1 MIATAVSVLWAGDA
15 GCCERRGGRSP
26 CRLIPVRYLCGLRL
40 SLPLSATVPKELCH
54 NEPAHPSPSWA
65 PSGGTFL
72 SELPPV
78 DTHTRLPRQLLRQLQ
93 SRKESNKSVQRL
105 SFSKG
110 GGGRSCSLVG
120 RQHLNLR
127 EYPRTQT
134 CESLFFVLALHP
146 DLALPSW
153 GTQPQR
159 QCPVSTTTSSL
170 HSLLVYSHPCPELPD
185 PSGAVATSTA
195 HHLQEAIEQP
205 QSPLSQQQIQSSAK
219 FCKQDAILRN
229 PFAQTRVKK
238 EIALFSRNPL
248 IPPSSSDTNKMKSQ
262 AEKSHLQ

>member
-1 MIATAVSVLWAGDA
+1 MGGSTSTCGSIPEHRPVSRFFLFWHCTPTWRCPAGARSLRGSVL
-15 GCCERRGGRSP
+15 CQP
-26 CRLIPVRYLCGLRL
+26 LR
-40 SLPLSATVPKELCH
+40 A
-54 NEPAHPSPSWA
+54 A
-65 PSGGTFL
+65 FI
-72 SELPPV
+72 
-78 DTHTRLPRQLLRQLQ
+78 
-93 SRKESNKSVQRL
+93 
-105 SFSKG
+105 
-110 GGGRSCSLVG
+110 
-120 RQHLNLR
+120 
-127 EYPRTQT
+127 
-134 CESLFFVLALHP
+134 
-146 DLALPSW
+146 
-153 GTQPQR
+153 
-159 QCPVSTTTSSL
+159 
-170 HSLLVYSHPCPELPD
+170 HPCPELPD